1 MDLLLERMDR
11 RGPRRRSHGFR
22 VLNDRS
28 KAAGARR
35 RHVPYRPGRQDILD
49 REGGRRGGHGGRG
62 TRPRDLARSESY
74 LFGGQRT
81 SRERSFA
88 CVDVVSPPSHI
99 LLVVALQLVL
109 QTLRRIIV
117 EISVAGYPGTI
128 LKRARRLRHRRTRSR
143 RITRIGTLYHV
154 TGIVTRDRNFHRYNE
169 IYTCIFLLFLS
180 FLYKKCISLEGG
192 HSWRYDAHWALFRFE
207 KLASIAWNRI
217 QRCHG
222 PSVRFIPFYNA

>member
-1 MDLLLERMDR
+1 MDR

-169 IYTCIFLLFLS
+169 IYTCIISSLSIVSLQKMYITRGRTFLNIRCTLS
-180 FLYKKCISLEGG
+180 FV
-192 HSWRYDAHWALFRFE
+192 
-207 KLASIAWNRI
+207 SIRKTCFNCMEQNTTLPRAKRSFY
-217 QRCHG
+217 
-222 PSVRFIPFYNA
+222 SVL

>member
-28 KAAGARR
+28 KVAGARR
-35 RHVPYRPGRQDILD
+35 RHVPYGPRRQDILD

-88 CVDVVSPPSHI
+88 SVDVVSPPSHI

-128 LKRARRLRHRRTRSR
+128 LKRARRLRHRRTRSG
-143 RITRIGTLYHV
+143 RITRIGTFYHV
-154 TGIVTRDRNFHRYNE
+154 TGIVVRSKLSHNE
-169 IYTCIFLLFLS
+169 IYIYIFFFLS
-180 FLYKKCISLEGG
+180 FLEKCISLEGG
-192 HSWRYDAHWALFRFE
+192 HS
-207 KLASIAWNRI
+207 
-217 QRCHG
+217 
-222 PSVRFIPFYNA
+222 